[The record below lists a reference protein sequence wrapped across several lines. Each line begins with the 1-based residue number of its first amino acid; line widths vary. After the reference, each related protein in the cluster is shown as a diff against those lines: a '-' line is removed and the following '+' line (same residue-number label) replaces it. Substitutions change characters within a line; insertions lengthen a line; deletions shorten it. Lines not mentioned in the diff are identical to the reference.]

1 MVADVT
7 VRART
12 DSVTE
17 AGEVFERGVRV
28 GRGVVGYGPFL
39 PWGFEVVGVTTV
51 DAE

>member
-1 MVADVT
+1 MVANAT
-7 VRART
+7 VRVRT

-17 AGEVFERGVRV
+17 AGEAFGRGVRV
-28 GRGVVGYGPFL
+28 GRGVAGYGPFL